1 MSQETPKEDPVLTD
15 AEAQE
20 RIQNMFIAL
29 DKIYNLHGPN
39 MEQEPWTC
47 KHCSNC
53 DGDVE
58 FPCPTEKIV
67 LESLGL

>member
-1 MSQETPKEDPVLTD
+1 MTEETPEVQLTD

-39 MEQEPWTC
+39 MEQEPWVC